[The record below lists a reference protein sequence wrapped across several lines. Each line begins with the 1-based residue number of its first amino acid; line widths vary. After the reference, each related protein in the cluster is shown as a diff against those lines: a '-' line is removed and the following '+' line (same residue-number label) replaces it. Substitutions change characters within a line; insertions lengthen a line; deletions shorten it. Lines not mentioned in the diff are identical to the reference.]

1 MGTFTRTNTCKS
13 ICVDILQYIFNRTN
27 SFTSEFRSCYVC
39 KNTQHAPPIQ
49 AAYRT
54 NTELQKEKSFI
65 AFQGLVPK
73 IEEFKDQIHIY
84 SWRQSRHME
93 FWHPEPQNTPLI
105 KGTLFHTHGFHKK
118 GHIQNRQFQPTSQ
131 PSLIPYTLTGCS
143 WN

>member
-27 SFTSEFRSCYVC
+27 SFTSEFRSCYAC

-84 SWRQSRHME
+84 S
-93 FWHPEPQNTPLI
+93 
-105 KGTLFHTHGFHKK
+105 
-118 GHIQNRQFQPTSQ
+118 
-131 PSLIPYTLTGCS
+131 
-143 WN
+143 